1 MSSKN
6 NLQSIDVGKISGI
19 LVDIDDTMYSYE
31 RPNKIAITSCFL
43 SMKSLNLI
51 HSISLKCFTAL
62 YVKHRLII
70 TKKLHSQGAC
80 RSRQFAFDGLLRE
93 LKVPNSYL
101 HAERYERIYWQN
113 FLNEMKVSQELK
125 AFLIKVKKLGL
136 VTCAV
141 TDMQANFQIAKL
153 KKIKLDRYIDYLA
166 TSEEAGSEKPSPAIF
181 QLALKKMG
189 LNKKKVVMIGDSK
202 KKDLNGAESFGIKG
216 IYFKA

>member
-6 NLQSIDVGKISGI
+6 NLQSIDLGKISGVM
-19 LVDIDDTMYSYE
+19 VDIDDTMYSYE
-31 RPNKIAITSCFL
+31 QPNKIAIQSCFL
-43 SMKSLNLI
+43 SMKSLKLVE
-51 HSISLKCFTAL
+51 SISFKSYTEL
-62 YVKHRLII
+62 YIKHRLII
-70 TKKLHSQGAC
+70 TRKLDSQGAC

-113 FLNEMKVSQELK
+113 FLNEMKVSHELK
-125 AFLIKVKKLGL
+125 AFLIKAKKLGL

-181 QLALKKMG
+181 KLALQKMG
-189 LNKKKVVMIGDSK
+189 LSKQKVVMIGDNK
-202 KKDLNGAESFGIKG
+202 KKDLKGAESFGIKG